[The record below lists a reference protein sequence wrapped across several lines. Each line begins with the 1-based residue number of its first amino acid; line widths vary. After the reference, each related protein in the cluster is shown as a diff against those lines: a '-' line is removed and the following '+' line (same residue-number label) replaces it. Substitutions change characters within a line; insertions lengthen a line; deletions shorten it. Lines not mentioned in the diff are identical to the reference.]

1 MEDGHAKSVDEVL
14 NYFNVDVERGLTPDQ
29 VKRNQEKYGP
39 NGKYM
44 LNVHITRNIPLLLSR
59 ATSRT
64 DMSRARCQSLYF
76 V

>member
-44 LNVHITRNIPLLLSR
+44 LNIHITRNIPLLSR